1 MNSTAPLVVPPPAP
15 PAIQANLGAPPTGL
29 RMGSSS
35 PAKMQRTAQDFEAV
49 FLTQMFELMSQGL
62 QSDEMF
68 GGGHAEELTRS
79 MLNDQYGKAVA
90 KAGGIGV
97 SDAIYREMVRL
108 QEAAR

>member
-1 MNSTAPLVVPPPAP
+1 MASTAHIVVPPPSP
-15 PAIQANLGAPPTGL
+15 PAIVSNIGAPPPGL
-29 RMGSSS
+29 RMSSSS

-49 FLTQMFELMSQGL
+49 FLTQMFELMGQGI
-62 QSDEMF
+62 QADGTF
-68 GGGHAEELTRS
+68 GGGHAEEMTRS